1 MAEQD
6 EDERPWTEDQ
16 WRRFMLESD
25 VRAAKFGEL
34 LETLIDH
41 PDRDEIIAR
50 EMGWDHMLEGE
61 DEAGVLDNDFPFEE
75 SDSADEDYVSNPS
88 GEADE
93 EAGGD
98 PDDDDPLREDELE
111 AIEAYAV
118 GYRWALKVHEA
129 LKPLFHEEGGT
140 AEEDS
145 DAFDPDE
152 DISQTL
158 RCFEVAAKI
167 AGGHGMGYEDHSL
180 CGNIVCNTKSLDAVN
195 ESLEGLA
202 AIRQRGLLDNE
213 TAAALIEEGRHVRQ
227 LVESRIAELRSQ
239 VWWE

>member
-6 EDERPWTEDQ
+6 EDDRPWTEDQ
-16 WRRFMLESD
+16 WRKFMLQSD

-50 EMGWDHMLEGE
+50 EMGWDHMLEREGE
-61 DEAGVLDNDFPFEE
+61 AAELDEDFPFEE
-75 SDSADEDYVSNPS
+75 SDLADEDFSPDQFNATD
-88 GEADE
+88 EA
-93 EAGGD
+93 AGDD
-98 PDDDDPLREDELE
+98 PDDDNPFREDELE
-111 AIEAYAV
+111 AIEAYAD

-129 LKPLFHEEGGT
+129 LKPLF
-140 AEEDS
+140 AEEDAS
-145 DAFDPDE
+145 AEEDPDDYEPDE

-158 RCFEVAAKI
+158 RCFDVAAKI

-180 CGNIVCNTKSLDAVN
+180 CGNIVCNTKSLAAVN

-202 AIRQRGLLDNE
+202 AVRTRGLLDDE
-213 TAAALIEEGRHVRQ
+213 TAAALIEEGQHVRQ
-227 LVESRIAELRSQ
+227 LVESRITELRSQ
-239 VWWE
+239 VWWD